1 LTLHLGKIQA
11 LMDHYRSAE
20 DIEGAADIE
29 NIWDNEGDSYWD
41 PQQLDGTDSSK
52 FKSSDIDIFLYG
64 RTVEQAERKIEH
76 ILAVLGSS
84 VTAINRTQHSVSF
97 VRGWPHRNV
106 QVILRQYRS
115 KGEILIGFDACAVG
129 FDGVKVRIFVY
140 RSLFCSRFFLDNNN
154 NDIILQVYALP
165 RFRRAMNT
173 RCNLVGVDSTRHS
186 PSYESR

>member
-1 LTLHLGKIQA
+1 
-11 LMDHYRSAE
+11 MDHYRSAE

-97 VRGWPHRNV
+97 VPWHP
-106 QVILRQYRS
+106 
-115 KGEILIGFDACAVG
+115 
-129 FDGVKVRIFVY
+129 
-140 RSLFCSRFFLDNNN
+140 SR
-154 NDIILQVYALP
+154 
-165 RFRRAMNT
+165 
-173 RCNLVGVDSTRHS
+173 
-186 PSYESR
+186 